1 MRLVERRKKGQ
12 MNDGSS
18 SPATNVEARK
28 MVAGALGIINVLI
41 DDEGSSPG
49 VVLVPKPDLPDG
61 AVLAKDIIHFLTGD
75 LEWQVPASSP
85 KTENEKKVFKK
96 RKRPPVAPPEDPSLN
111 IQFRIGHGELEKKK
125 NIHLEVRSKKGQHP
139 ASEYR
144 EIHSQ
149 MGI

>member
-1 MRLVERRKKGQ
+1 
-12 MNDGSS
+12 
-18 SPATNVEARK
+18 